1 MIDLNP
7 YRRIEDDLQQ
17 LAQYTEE
24 PTRKGVTR
32 RLYSPQWAAAQRH
45 LVQLM
50 RGEGLNPWVDAVGN
64 VHGRIEGRS
73 RHTILTGSH
82 FDTVRGGGAY
92 DGVYGVVAGIFA
104 LSQIKKRCR
113 VPEKSLEVVAFC
125 EEEGS
130 RFPMTCLGSRAILG
144 AWQPEEVARLVDDQ
158 GTSLFEAMQM
168 NGLDWRS
175 MGEANRSDYEA
186 YIELHVEQG
195 PELED
200 AQCAIGVVSEIFGQE
215 RWLVSVR
222 GDSAHAGTTPLARR
236 QDALVAASAMVLAIN
251 TLGYR
256 YEPIGIATVGILEVI
271 HGSIN
276 CVPGHVQFSVDF
288 RAAQDSV
295 RQRLADEIGI
305 NNALFEMVAQQLRD
319 RASYV
324 RDGSPQG
331 LVASGETAEG
341 YPVIRE
347 GVWYG
352 EIILVRRRK
361 PLGMALSAA
370 IHAIALLRA
379 KQYWSMQQLYVQQ
392 RQWIEGMTREGSLTP
407 VSTLTSP
414 FRFDHVLFKGPY
426 GAMVV
431 HVQTGPGFQR
441 MGNHWN
447 QRVSLLDET
456 AQWLQMFL
464 TQKGWG
470 LILAS
475 DDDELVGIASPGSK
489 SMEGDDFS
497 WNYRQL
503 EEASQALWAHFHVKV
518 SFHLGRLYPSASH
531 LPLSL
536 QEAREVAKTLTNH
549 VINVYQARSLQALL
563 RQIAPED
570 RARFVTEVFGPL
582 LTLSEPERAVLLET
596 MDIFFENQN
605 QASEAAKALYVHR
618 NTVLY
623 RIRKLEDLLHRS
635 LSDAED
641 LLTVRVALLFLK
653 ELDLREGA
661 PRHDMY

>member
-1 MIDLNP
+1 MPLTI
-7 YRRIEDDLQQ
+7 
-17 LAQYTEE
+17 A
-24 PTRKGVTR
+24 
-32 RLYSPQWAAAQRH
+32 RLMKTP
-45 LVQLM
+45 
-50 RGEGLNPWVDAVGN
+50 
-64 VHGRIEGRS
+64 
-73 RHTILTGSH
+73 IL
-82 FDTVRGGGAY
+82 
-92 DGVYGVVAGIFA
+92 
-104 LSQIKKRCR
+104 K
-113 VPEKSLEVVAFC
+113 E
-125 EEEGS
+125 
-130 RFPMTCLGSRAILG
+130 
-144 AWQPEEVARLVDDQ
+144 ARLVAGYDGINRMADSVNMMDAPDIVEWIRPQQILITTLYSVKDDRSVLNTLIPQ
-158 GTSLFEAMQM
+158 LAERGCAALGIKPQRYLERVPAELYDQA
-168 NGLDWRS
+168 NQWGLPI
-175 MGEANRSDYEA
+175 
-186 YIELHVEQG
+186 IELPQQLPLGIISHEITRALLRRDDVDWNDDTQEKVFLEMTDIALRGHQG
-195 PELED
+195 WEMV
-200 AQCAIGVVSEIFGQE
+200 AQHLSQLWHASVGLLDNTRAI
-215 RWLVSVR
+215 R
-222 GDSAHAGTTPLARR
+222 A
-236 QDALVAASAMVLAIN
+236 VAA
-251 TLGYR
+251 R
-256 YEPIGIATVGILEVI
+256 
-271 HGSIN
+271 
-276 CVPGHVQFSVDF
+276 
-288 RAAQDSV
+288 
-295 RQRLADEIGI
+295 GI

-414 FRFDHVLFKGPY
+414 FRLDRVLFKGPY

-456 AQWLQMFL
+456 AQWLQVFL

-661 PRHDMY
+661 PRHDMH

>member
-1 MIDLNP
+1 MPVPLTI
-7 YRRIEDDLQQ
+7 
-17 LAQYTEE
+17 A
-24 PTRKGVTR
+24 
-32 RLYSPQWAAAQRH
+32 RLMKTP
-45 LVQLM
+45 
-50 RGEGLNPWVDAVGN
+50 
-64 VHGRIEGRS
+64 
-73 RHTILTGSH
+73 IL
-82 FDTVRGGGAY
+82 
-92 DGVYGVVAGIFA
+92 
-104 LSQIKKRCR
+104 K
-113 VPEKSLEVVAFC
+113 E
-125 EEEGS
+125 
-130 RFPMTCLGSRAILG
+130 
-144 AWQPEEVARLVDDQ
+144 ARLVAGYDGINRMADSVNMMDAPDIVEWIRPQQILITTLYSVKDDRSVLNTLIPQ
-158 GTSLFEAMQM
+158 LAERGCAALGIKPQRYLERVPAELYDQA
-168 NGLDWRS
+168 NQWGLPI
-175 MGEANRSDYEA
+175 
-186 YIELHVEQG
+186 IELPQQLPLGIISHEITRALLRRDDVDWNDDTQEKVFLEMTDIALRGHQG
-195 PELED
+195 WEMV
-200 AQCAIGVVSEIFGQE
+200 AQHLSQLWHASVGLLDNTRAI
-215 RWLVSVR
+215 R
-222 GDSAHAGTTPLARR
+222 A
-236 QDALVAASAMVLAIN
+236 VAA
-251 TLGYR
+251 R
-256 YEPIGIATVGILEVI
+256 
-271 HGSIN
+271 
-276 CVPGHVQFSVDF
+276 
-288 RAAQDSV
+288 
-295 RQRLADEIGI
+295 GI

-414 FRFDHVLFKGPY
+414 FRLDRVLFKGPY

-456 AQWLQMFL
+456 AQWLQVFL

-596 MDIFFENQN
+596 MDIFIENQN

-661 PRHDMY
+661 PRHDMH

>member
-1 MIDLNP
+1 MPVPLTI
-7 YRRIEDDLQQ
+7 
-17 LAQYTEE
+17 A
-24 PTRKGVTR
+24 
-32 RLYSPQWAAAQRH
+32 RLMKTP
-45 LVQLM
+45 
-50 RGEGLNPWVDAVGN
+50 
-64 VHGRIEGRS
+64 
-73 RHTILTGSH
+73 IL
-82 FDTVRGGGAY
+82 
-92 DGVYGVVAGIFA
+92 
-104 LSQIKKRCR
+104 K
-113 VPEKSLEVVAFC
+113 E
-125 EEEGS
+125 
-130 RFPMTCLGSRAILG
+130 
-144 AWQPEEVARLVDDQ
+144 ARLVAGYDGINRMADSVNMMDAPDIVEWIRPQQILITTLYSVKDDRSVLNTLIPQ
-158 GTSLFEAMQM
+158 LAERGCAALGIKPQRYLERVPAELYDQA
-168 NGLDWRS
+168 NQWGLPI
-175 MGEANRSDYEA
+175 
-186 YIELHVEQG
+186 IELPQQLPLGIISHEITRALLRRDDVDWNDDTQEKVFLEMTDIALRGHQG
-195 PELED
+195 WEMV
-200 AQCAIGVVSEIFGQE
+200 AQHLSQLWHASVGLLDNTRAI
-215 RWLVSVR
+215 R
-222 GDSAHAGTTPLARR
+222 A
-236 QDALVAASAMVLAIN
+236 VAA
-251 TLGYR
+251 R
-256 YEPIGIATVGILEVI
+256 
-271 HGSIN
+271 
-276 CVPGHVQFSVDF
+276 
-288 RAAQDSV
+288 
-295 RQRLADEIGI
+295 GI

-414 FRFDHVLFKGPY
+414 FRLDRVLFKGPY

-456 AQWLQMFL
+456 AQWLQVFL

-661 PRHDMY
+661 PRHDMH

>member
-1 MIDLNP
+1 MPVPLTI
-7 YRRIEDDLQQ
+7 
-17 LAQYTEE
+17 A
-24 PTRKGVTR
+24 
-32 RLYSPQWAAAQRH
+32 RLMKTP
-45 LVQLM
+45 
-50 RGEGLNPWVDAVGN
+50 
-64 VHGRIEGRS
+64 
-73 RHTILTGSH
+73 IL
-82 FDTVRGGGAY
+82 
-92 DGVYGVVAGIFA
+92 
-104 LSQIKKRCR
+104 K
-113 VPEKSLEVVAFC
+113 E
-125 EEEGS
+125 
-130 RFPMTCLGSRAILG
+130 
-144 AWQPEEVARLVDDQ
+144 ARLVAGYDGINRMADSVNMMDAPDIVEWIRPQQILITTLYSVKDDRSVLNTLIPQ
-158 GTSLFEAMQM
+158 LAERGCAALGIKPQRYLERVPAELYDQA
-168 NGLDWRS
+168 NQWGLPI
-175 MGEANRSDYEA
+175 
-186 YIELHVEQG
+186 IELPQQLPLGIISHEITRALLRRDDVDWNDDTQEKVFLEMTDIALRGHQG
-195 PELED
+195 WEMV
-200 AQCAIGVVSEIFGQE
+200 AQHLSQLWHASVGLLDNTRAI
-215 RWLVSVR
+215 R
-222 GDSAHAGTTPLARR
+222 A
-236 QDALVAASAMVLAIN
+236 VAA
-251 TLGYR
+251 R
-256 YEPIGIATVGILEVI
+256 
-271 HGSIN
+271 
-276 CVPGHVQFSVDF
+276 
-288 RAAQDSV
+288 
-295 RQRLADEIGI
+295 GI

>member
-1 MIDLNP
+1 MPVPLTI
-7 YRRIEDDLQQ
+7 
-17 LAQYTEE
+17 A
-24 PTRKGVTR
+24 
-32 RLYSPQWAAAQRH
+32 RLMKTP
-45 LVQLM
+45 
-50 RGEGLNPWVDAVGN
+50 
-64 VHGRIEGRS
+64 
-73 RHTILTGSH
+73 IL
-82 FDTVRGGGAY
+82 
-92 DGVYGVVAGIFA
+92 
-104 LSQIKKRCR
+104 K
-113 VPEKSLEVVAFC
+113 E
-125 EEEGS
+125 
-130 RFPMTCLGSRAILG
+130 
-144 AWQPEEVARLVDDQ
+144 ARLVAGYDGINRMADSVNMMDAPDIVEWIRPQQILITTLYSVKDDRSVLNTLIPQ
-158 GTSLFEAMQM
+158 LAERGCAALGIKPQRYLERVPAELYDQA
-168 NGLDWRS
+168 NQWGLPI
-175 MGEANRSDYEA
+175 
-186 YIELHVEQG
+186 IELPQQLPLGIISHEITRALLRRDDVDWNDDTQEKVFLEMTDIALRGHQG
-195 PELED
+195 WEMV
-200 AQCAIGVVSEIFGQE
+200 AQHLSQLWHASVGLLDNTRAI
-215 RWLVSVR
+215 R
-222 GDSAHAGTTPLARR
+222 A
-236 QDALVAASAMVLAIN
+236 VAA
-251 TLGYR
+251 R
-256 YEPIGIATVGILEVI
+256 
-271 HGSIN
+271 
-276 CVPGHVQFSVDF
+276 
-288 RAAQDSV
+288 
-295 RQRLADEIGI
+295 GI

-361 PLGMALSAA
+361 PLGMALPAA

-414 FRFDHVLFKGPY
+414 FRLDRVLFKGPY

-503 EEASQALWAHFHVKV
+503 EEASHALWAHFHVKV

-661 PRHDMY
+661 PRHDMH

>member
-1 MIDLNP
+1 MPLTI
-7 YRRIEDDLQQ
+7 
-17 LAQYTEE
+17 A
-24 PTRKGVTR
+24 
-32 RLYSPQWAAAQRH
+32 RLMKTP
-45 LVQLM
+45 
-50 RGEGLNPWVDAVGN
+50 
-64 VHGRIEGRS
+64 
-73 RHTILTGSH
+73 IL
-82 FDTVRGGGAY
+82 
-92 DGVYGVVAGIFA
+92 
-104 LSQIKKRCR
+104 K
-113 VPEKSLEVVAFC
+113 E
-125 EEEGS
+125 
-130 RFPMTCLGSRAILG
+130 
-144 AWQPEEVARLVDDQ
+144 ARLVAGYDGINRMADSVNMMDAPDIVEWIRPQQILITTLYSVKDDRSVLNTLIPQ
-158 GTSLFEAMQM
+158 LAERGCAALGIKPQRYLERVPAELYDQA
-168 NGLDWRS
+168 NQWGLPI
-175 MGEANRSDYEA
+175 
-186 YIELHVEQG
+186 IELPQQLPLGIISHEITRALLRRDDVDWNDDTQEKVFLEMTDIALRGHQG
-195 PELED
+195 WEMV
-200 AQCAIGVVSEIFGQE
+200 AQHLSQLWHASVGLLDNTRAI
-215 RWLVSVR
+215 R
-222 GDSAHAGTTPLARR
+222 A
-236 QDALVAASAMVLAIN
+236 VAA
-251 TLGYR
+251 R
-256 YEPIGIATVGILEVI
+256 
-271 HGSIN
+271 
-276 CVPGHVQFSVDF
+276 
-288 RAAQDSV
+288 
-295 RQRLADEIGI
+295 GI

>member
-1 MIDLNP
+1 MPLTI
-7 YRRIEDDLQQ
+7 
-17 LAQYTEE
+17 A
-24 PTRKGVTR
+24 
-32 RLYSPQWAAAQRH
+32 RLMKTP
-45 LVQLM
+45 
-50 RGEGLNPWVDAVGN
+50 
-64 VHGRIEGRS
+64 
-73 RHTILTGSH
+73 IL
-82 FDTVRGGGAY
+82 
-92 DGVYGVVAGIFA
+92 
-104 LSQIKKRCR
+104 K
-113 VPEKSLEVVAFC
+113 E
-125 EEEGS
+125 
-130 RFPMTCLGSRAILG
+130 
-144 AWQPEEVARLVDDQ
+144 ARLVAGYDGINRMADSVNMMDAPDIVEWIRPQQILITTLYSVKDDRSVLNTLIPQ
-158 GTSLFEAMQM
+158 LAERGCAALGIKPQRYLERVPAELYDQA
-168 NGLDWRS
+168 NQWGLPI
-175 MGEANRSDYEA
+175 
-186 YIELHVEQG
+186 IELPQQLPLGIISHEITRALLRRDDVDWNDDTQEKVFLEMTDIALRGHQG
-195 PELED
+195 WEMV
-200 AQCAIGVVSEIFGQE
+200 AQHLSQLWHASVGLLDNTRAI
-215 RWLVSVR
+215 R
-222 GDSAHAGTTPLARR
+222 A
-236 QDALVAASAMVLAIN
+236 VAA
-251 TLGYR
+251 R
-256 YEPIGIATVGILEVI
+256 
-271 HGSIN
+271 
-276 CVPGHVQFSVDF
+276 
-288 RAAQDSV
+288 
-295 RQRLADEIGI
+295 GI

-414 FRFDHVLFKGPY
+414 FRLDRVLFKGPY

-456 AQWLQMFL
+456 AQWLQVFL

-596 MDIFFENQN
+596 MDIFIENQN

-661 PRHDMY
+661 PRHDMH